1 MFANTL
7 PCEMLL
13 CYVSILK
20 VTHFSKLITENN
32 VFLLCKQQVYM
43 QQAIRVFH
51 FYGRADHQWLCDH
64 MHAVRQYSR
73 IVIFV
78 LSFAHNNYILIFIHH
93 YTGR

>member
-43 QQAIRVFH
+43 QQATCFSLL
-51 FYGRADHQWLCDH
+51 WTC
-64 MHAVRQYSR
+64 
-73 IVIFV
+73 
-78 LSFAHNNYILIFIHH
+78 
-93 YTGR
+93 